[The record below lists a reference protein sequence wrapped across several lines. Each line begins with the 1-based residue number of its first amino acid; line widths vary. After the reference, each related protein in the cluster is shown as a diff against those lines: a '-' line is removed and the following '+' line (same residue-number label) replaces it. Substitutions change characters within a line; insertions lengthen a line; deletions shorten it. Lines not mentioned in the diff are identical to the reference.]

1 MSGEQLSLL
10 GEPTPQ
16 PALPMR
22 REAVLSRCDK
32 YRYHLL
38 REWDATLPRALFVML
53 NPSMA
58 DALLDDPTIRRCLGF
73 ARSWGKGGIGVVN
86 LFGLRATDPDA
97 LWDHSIDCVEELAN
111 GYHAHEAL
119 TRTLATP
126 GGVIVA
132 AWGAH
137 PRAEHSIVQDF
148 LRSVPTGTRVMCLG
162 KTRGGAP
169 KHPLYLAATTA
180 LETFAEGTGPR

>member
-53 NPSMA
+53 NPSTA

-73 ARSWGKGGIGVVN
+73 ARSWGKGGIEVVN
-86 LFGLRATDPDA
+86 LFPLRATDPEA
-97 LWDHSIDCVEELAN
+97 LWDHLSCFEDVVNGDHIRGIAN
-111 GYHAHEAL
+111 RIAK
-119 TRTLATP
+119 TP

-169 KHPLYLAATTA
+169 RHPLYLAANTA
-180 LETFAEGTGPR
+180 LETFAEGMGPR